1 LVIPGA
7 VAFAVAFQLIT
18 DVVPGAKAPSAAPE
32 TCRSPAHEALNDP
45 FADVVVVSV
54 ALHLK
59 FEQVLGEGMMFADDQ
74 WPDRALTPVAEG
86 PVELFRSYPTQPA
99 AEAMATDA
107 TTIKESFFIC
117 VISRRL
123 SDGVRPASSQVV
135 ESEDYTTVEMA
146 KLLS

>member
-1 LVIPGA
+1 M
-7 VAFAVAFQLIT
+7 T
-18 DVVPGAKAPSAAPE
+18 DVVFGANAPSAVPD
-32 TCRSPAHEALNDP
+32 TCRSPAQVALNDP
-45 FADVVVVSV
+45 FADVPVCSV
-54 ALHLK
+54 AFHLK
-59 FEQVLGEGMMFADDQ
+59 FVQALAAGMMLADDQ
-74 WPDRALTPVAEG
+74 LPSSAFTPVAEG

-107 TTIKESFFIC
+107 TTIKERFFIY

-123 SDGVRPASSQVV
+123 SGGVRPASSRVV